1 VDPDGNMGDWPPF
14 RLPLLRRRRLS
25 DGCSGGAGTASAP
38 APALPR
44 PGLRSLEELE
54 GRREDGAP
62 AAETDAVEAAE
73 GREVKQMKS
82 SVPPPPPPRSRCL
95 LRRMRGKRAGG

>member
-1 VDPDGNMGDWPPF
+1 
-14 RLPLLRRRRLS
+14 
-25 DGCSGGAGTASAP
+25 
-38 APALPR
+38 
-44 PGLRSLEELE
+44 LEELE

-62 AAETDAVEAAE
+62 AAATDAVEAAE

-95 LRRMRGKRAGG
+95 LRRMRGKRVGG

>member
-1 VDPDGNMGDWPPF
+1 MGDWPPF

-38 APALPR
+38 ALALPR

-62 AAETDAVEAAE
+62 AAATDAVEAAE

-82 SVPPPPPPRSRCL
+82 SVPPPPPPPPRSRCL
-95 LRRMRGKRAGG
+95 LRRMRGKRVGG